1 MTAISTLELIM
12 EEVGIPPRPLMGRV
26 RIPTVLCCAFLICI
40 LPFVCAAQSKRHNP
54 NRDVL
59 PRVGTIKDY
68 PATGLMTGCA
78 NLYFYAAGQA
88 RSSDSEY
95 VFLARGDGS
104 NAWMNLGGRDV
115 RLQQVRSL
123 SRQNQ
128 KTQRYYYRIG
138 KLSITV
144 AIDKFKPE
152 NEPIDEGDPMFKM
165 TITLR
170 QGRALRIIRAA
181 GSSDC

>member
-1 MTAISTLELIM
+1 MTAISALELIM
-12 EEVGIPPRPLMGRV
+12 KEVGIPSRPLLG
-26 RIPTVLCCAFLICI
+26 RIPFPAVLCCAFLICI
-40 LPFVCAAQSKRHNP
+40 LSSVCAAQSERHNP
-54 NRDVL
+54 KSDVL

-78 NLYFYAAGQA
+78 NLYFYPAGQA
-88 RSSDSEY
+88 RSSDSDY

-104 NAWMNLGGRDV
+104 NAWMNLRGRDV

-128 KTQRYYYRIG
+128 KTPRYYYRIG

-152 NEPIDEGDPMFKM
+152 NEPIDEGDSMFKM

-170 QGRALRIIRAA
+170 QGRAVRIVRAV
-181 GSSDC
+181 GNSDC